1 QTKRWRGQF
10 FTFMTDR
17 AVPPTNNG
25 AERALRPSVIF
36 RKVTNGFRS
45 IWGAD
50 VHALTRSVIGT
61 GRLNQCTA
69 FQAISKALEG
79 QPIFA
84 S

>member
-1 QTKRWRGQF
+1 LKDTTLAQYRAKA
-10 FTFMTDR
+10 DR
-17 AVPPTNNG
+17 RLDRLLAMP
-25 AERALRPSVIF
+25 ERALRPSVIF

-61 GRLNQCTA
+61 GCLNRCTA
-69 FQAISKALEG
+69 FQAISKALQG
-79 QPIFA
+79 LPILA